1 MSELRGWS
9 IYAWVALPTVMY
21 GGYALLGLLTKTNAL
36 TPFGR
41 TWFRAGHAHA
51 GVMLLMAL
59 LFFDYLS
66 HTRLS
71 LAAKHIA
78 CGTFVVGIL
87 VQSGG
92 FFIHMAKGEEDR
104 PSIGTTIT
112 SLGAVLLTIRHCDT
126 GLCVILRSR
135 LNELPRVSRVRV
147 NGRSRSRDE
156 SSNNDGHEM
165 SGVAM
170 GRSGH
175 AACGKFKES
184 GHRR

>member
-78 CGTFVVGIL
+78 CGTFVAGI
-87 VQSGG
+87 
-92 FFIHMAKGEEDR
+92 
-104 PSIGTTIT
+104 
-112 SLGAVLLTIRHCDT
+112 LGAVLLTIRHCDT

-184 GHRR
+184 GHRRGGRASTISSRQ